1 MAIVFTEKRRLTVCS
16 KLSSHFT
23 QQIIR
28 DRALA
33 RLTGLTPLF
42 PLLQRG
48 KPGRGFHSG
57 GTFPMRSN
65 PGQGESD
72 IFGRPSG
79 MRKVHAVDASI
90 FPTVPATT
98 ITFTVMANAYR
109 IGSLLEQ
116 YA

>member
-1 MAIVFTEKRRLTVCS
+1 VTG
-16 KLSSHFT
+16 
-23 QQIIR
+23 
-28 DRALA
+28 LA
-33 RLTGLTPLF
+33 RLTGLMPLF
-42 PLLQRG
+42 PMLQPG

-65 PGQGESD
+65 PRPGESD

-79 MRKVHAVDASI
+79 MKKIHVVDASV